1 MLPRARTA
9 APGSLSGDPVVPV
22 VPLVPRR
29 RIAGLP
35 YGDTR
40 SVRRGGSFDLIG
52 SRPYRPGDDPRWIDR
67 HASAR
72 LSSVSDQEQLVVREH
87 HADERLTVALS
98 VDQSPTMNLHPPG
111 LPWLHKP
118 TAVAELER
126 VVAASAQRNRSR
138 LVRLS
143 TVPVD
148 EAPRALGTGSI
159 VFLVS
164 DFLAFPTDEAWE
176 DAFARGWDVVP
187 VVLQDPTWE
196 QSFPDISGVCMPLAD
211 PNGLLRPALLTRR
224 EATRRRDENEARYA
238 AIRDRLEDLGLEPVP
253 LGTSE
258 PDAVLEALLAWADM
272 RRSALAWSA

>member
-9 APGSLSGDPVVPV
+9 APGSLSGDAV

-40 SVRRGGSFDLIG
+40 SVRRGGAFDPIG
-52 SRPYRPGDDPRWIDR
+52 SRPYRPGDDPRRIDR

-72 LSSVSDQEQLVVREH
+72 LSAVSNRDELIVREH
-87 HADERLTVALS
+87 HAEERLSVALAI
-98 VDQSPTMNLHPPG
+98 DQSPTMTLHPPG

-118 TAVAELER
+118 AAVAELDD
-126 VVAASAQRNRSR
+126 VVTASAQRNRSR
-138 LVRLS
+138 LVRL
-143 TVPVD
+143 TGLPVD
-148 EAPRALGTGSI
+148 DAPRSLGTGSI

-164 DFLAFPTDEAWE
+164 DFLSFPADEAWE

-196 QSFPDISGVCMPLAD
+196 QSFPDISGICVPLAD
-211 PNGLLRPALLTRR
+211 QYGRLRPALLTRR
-224 EATRRRDENEARYA
+224 EAVRRRSENEARYGT
-238 AIRDRLEDLGLEPVP
+238 ILERLEDLGLEPVP
-253 LGTSE
+253 LGSSE
-258 PDAVLEALLAWADM
+258 LDDVLEALLAWAAL